1 MRKHKVKY
9 RARVRARN
17 ILRARA
23 QRARARILRD
33 RAKKQI
39 ARARK
44 CAKSPL
50 CLKANFRVVRL
61 PKPFSMWHASKN
73 IFQVWEAVKTSLHV
87 TSP

>member
-33 RAKKQI
+33 RAKKHI
-39 ARARK
+39 ARAR
-44 CAKSPL
+44 ATRARAVRARAQMREIAPL
-50 CLKANFRVVRL
+50 IFT
-61 PKPFSMWHASKN
+61 PFCNLQRHMK
-73 IFQVWEAVKTSLHV
+73 
-87 TSP
+87 